1 MSRTNGSETWRNSVA
16 RQLLEQDIMNGR
28 IPLTNAEMTARV
40 VHSLRP
46 EFLQLPFASFPR
58 RLQALRASCK
68 DRLDRGIND
77 AAAYEHDLQFDQRP
91 TFATL
96 GLPRWE
102 GSDAQRLLK
111 IDITDSLHLQMR
123 PQQLHASRHEY
134 QVFTLTT
141 FRGHIH
147 QEVKRRKFISTFY
160 GR

>member
-1 MSRTNGSETWRNSVA
+1 MTYKRIRHSSYKSLATQLVHSQFLGNVRPESATMSRTNGSETWRNSVA

-77 AAAYEHDLQFDQRP
+77 AAAYEHNLQFDQRP

-102 GSDAQRLLK
+102 GSDAQRLFK
-111 IDITDSLHLQMR
+111 N
-123 PQQLHASRHEY
+123 
-134 QVFTLTT
+134 
-141 FRGHIH
+141 
-147 QEVKRRKFISTFY
+147 
-160 GR
+160 

>member
-1 MSRTNGSETWRNSVA
+1 
-16 RQLLEQDIMNGR
+16 MNRR
-28 IPLTNAEMTARV
+28 IPLTNAKMPARV

-46 EFLQLPFASFPR
+46 EFSQLPFASFPR

-91 TFATL
+91 TFATH

-111 IDITDSLHLQMR
+111 IDITDSLPPDEAR
-123 PQQLHASRHEY
+123 AIACKPTRIPSLHPYNLSRAYSSRSETSQVYFNFLWSIITLKDYASRAY
-134 QVFTLTT
+134 SS
-141 FRGHIH
+141 
-147 QEVKRRKFISTFY
+147 RR
-160 GR
+160 